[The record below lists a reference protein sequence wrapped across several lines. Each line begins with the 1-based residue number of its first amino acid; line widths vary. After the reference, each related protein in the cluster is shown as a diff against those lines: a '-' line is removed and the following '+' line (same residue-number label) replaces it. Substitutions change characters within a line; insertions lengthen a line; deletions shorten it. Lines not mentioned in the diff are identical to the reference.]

1 MSASDTASPVRFVT
15 DGGLETDLI
24 FHHGVDLP
32 DFAAFVL
39 VDDFRG
45 RRLLQDYYRGYAEV
59 AGRHGVGLRL
69 ESATWRASADW
80 GRRLDYDA
88 AALRRVNIEALR
100 MLRDIASDHDDL
112 PEIALVGVVGPRGDG
127 YRAGEWDPATGPD
140 DAYRYHRPQ
149 VRSLAEGGADAVTAY
164 TLSDAAE
171 AIGVVRAAREFQLP
185 VEISFTVETDGR
197 LPSGRTLA
205 ATIADVDAHG
215 APDGYLLNCAHPE
228 HFARAVDAETASRII
243 GIRPNASRLSHAEL
257 DEAEHLDEG
266 DPADLAACTVDLVE
280 RMPSVR
286 VIGGCCGT
294 DARHVTAIW
303 ERLDGEEARGDG
315 DVARA

>member
-1 MSASDTASPVRFVT
+1 MSAPDTASPLCFVT

-59 AGRHGVGLRL
+59 ARRHGAGLRL

-88 AALRRVNIEALR
+88 DALRRVNIEALR
-100 MLRDIASDHDDL
+100 MLRDIAADHDDL
-112 PEIALVGVVGPRGDG
+112 PEIALIGVVGPRGDA
-127 YRAGEWDPATGPD
+127 YRTGAWDAATGPD

-171 AIGVVRAAREFQLP
+171 AIGIVRAAREFHLP

-205 ATIADVDAHG
+205 ATIADVDAQG
-215 APDGYLLNCAHPE
+215 APDGYFLNCAHPE
-228 HFARAVDAETASRII
+228 HLGRAIDEETAPRIT

-266 DPADLAACTVDLVE
+266 DPDDLAARTVDLRE

-294 DARHVTAIW
+294 DVRHVTMIW
-303 ERLDGEEARGDG
+303 ERLDGRDR
-315 DVARA
+315 VPRA